1 MAKETSKE
9 LFGIFELARR
19 TGVPLDTLYGW
30 LDKGIIKP
38 VGKRV
43 YRGRVCMAFNE
54 KTVREVRVIRAL
66 RKVVSLQVLR
76 KAAEIL
82 RSYGHNPFSQGTF
95 LVIGVR
101 DKVDIIKAKDGNF
114 IELTGK
120 YAGHLLLPLWEIG
133 VESKN

>member
-19 TGVPLDTLYGW
+19 TGVPLPTLYGW
-30 LDKGIIKP
+30 LDKGVIKP

-43 YRGRVCMAFNE
+43 YRGRECMAFNE
-54 KTVREVRVIRAL
+54 KTVR
-66 RKVVSLQVLR
+66 
-76 KAAEIL
+76 EIL

-133 VESKN
+133 ERN